1 MSGIYRLYLK
11 RQYGFKIPMSKGGH
25 MSAAKKEK
33 KSKIVQN
40 PKILSAEGFKR
51 LKDKELKK
59 RKAQTKENKN

>member
-1 MSGIYRLYLK
+1 
-11 RQYGFKIPMSKGGH
+11 MSKGGH

-59 RKAQTKENKN
+59 RKAQSKENNN